1 VRIVVGFPPGGA
13 TDILARM
20 LAPGL
25 STYFGQQFVID
36 NRPGAAG
43 SIAAEIVSRS
53 PPDGCTLLA
62 VPAAFASSVSMYPKL
77 AYDPLRDFAP
87 ITQIA
92 TVHYVLVAHPAV
104 PAKTAG
110 ELVALVKREP
120 GQITFASAGNGSA
133 SHLAMEL
140 LRTTATLNILH
151 VPHRGMGPAVIDLLG
166 GQVDALMA
174 TLPTTVPH
182 IRSGRLRALAVASL
196 KRVTPL
202 PEVPTLDESGFPGYE
217 ATAWNGLLAP
227 AGTSYDVITRLN
239 VAAAQI
245 LTSREMK
252 ERLAAQGTQV
262 IADTPDQFAVYLRSE
277 VVKWAKVVKMSGAK
291 ID

>member
-1 VRIVVGFPPGGA
+1 MA
-13 TDILARM
+13 TM
-20 LAPGL
+20 
-25 STYFGQQFVID
+25 
-36 NRPGAAG
+36 
-43 SIAAEIVSRS
+43 
-53 PPDGCTLLA
+53 
-62 VPAAFASSVSMYPKL
+62 
-77 AYDPLRDFAP
+77 
-87 ITQIA
+87 
-92 TVHYVLVAHPAV
+92 HYVLVTHPSV
-104 PAKTAG
+104 PARTAG

-120 GQITFASAGNGSA
+120 GHITFASAGNGSA

-151 VPHRGMGPAVIDLLG
+151 VPHRGMGPAVLDLLG

-202 PEVPTLDESGFPGYE
+202 PDVPTLDESGFAGYE

-227 AGTSYDVITRLN
+227 AGTSYDVVTRLN

-252 ERLAAQGTQV
+252 ERLAAQGSQV
-262 IADTPDQFAVYLRSE
+262 IADTPDQFAAYLRSE
-277 VVKWAKVVKMSGAK
+277 VVKWAKVVKLSGAK